1 MFTSIPA
8 LISISTMS
16 FLPFF
21 AAQCNAVCKRVQN
34 VEVVTNRIE
43 KPLVY
48 FEKLSLGKMS
58 WNLSERAD
66 MEL

>member
-1 MFTSIPA
+1 
-8 LISISTMS
+8 MS